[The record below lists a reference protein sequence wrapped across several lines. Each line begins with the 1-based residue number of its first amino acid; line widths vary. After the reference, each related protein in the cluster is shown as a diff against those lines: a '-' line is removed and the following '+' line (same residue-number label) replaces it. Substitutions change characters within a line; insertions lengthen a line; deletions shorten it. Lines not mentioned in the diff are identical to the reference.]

1 MKIEETSVVL
11 DIYSDK
17 INDFAEMHDDE
28 DCLDWAKR
36 WATLEEPLRALD
48 CWDIDFINWS
58 TKGDHIN
65 LITLSKNKEK
75 VIKFLKEFESNL

>member
-17 INDFAEMHDDE
+17 INHFAEMQDEEDYDDWIKRWARLVDE
-28 DCLDWAKR
+28 LDKLDCLD
-36 WATLEEPLRALD
+36 
-48 CWDIDFINWS
+48 IDYIDWS
-58 TKGDHIN
+58 TKDDHI
-65 LITLSKNKEK
+65 TLTTPIKNKEK